1 METKSLKMDVMNVNI
16 NAKTAA
22 QSVKKE
28 IVTDVNKVGIGINK
42 PINVNLYVE
51 MDIDQKLKY
60 VMITITNWVIF
71 ALLANF
77 NALIIVTLVIMASA
91 NHVNQAINQI
101 KQEMIVNQ
109 FVVIK

>member
-101 KQEMIVNQ
+101 K
-109 FVVIK
+109 